1 MQFFH
6 AEARFFFAN
15 RLGLIIAGCCG
26 AVRRWPAWPSRVL
39 GNRGSLP
46 SNAAAHVA
54 CWRCVPVVPA
64 RGGMCAVPA
73 AHLARRMLQQLPHR
87 ARELSPRVAAAG
99 CLSLYERDRAACGVT
114 EGGLPPLG
122 ASRTPSGTS
131 PAHASPRSGEA
142 AALRVW
148 VCALPTRQPAA
159 QQRHPTER
167 SGRRLY
173 HLQAP

>member
-1 MQFFH
+1 MWRPRGR
-6 AEARFFFAN
+6 AAAPRA
-15 RLGLIIAGCCG
+15 A
-26 AVRRWPAWPSRVL
+26 VL

-54 CWRCVPVVPA
+54 CWRCVPVLPA

-73 AHLARRMLQQLPHR
+73 AHLARRMLQQLPRR

-122 ASRTPSGTS
+122 APRTPSGTS
-131 PAHASPRSGEA
+131 PARASPRSSET

-148 VCALPTRQPAA
+148 VSALLARQPAA
-159 QQRHPTER
+159 PP
-167 SGRRLY
+167 Y
-173 HLQAP
+173 